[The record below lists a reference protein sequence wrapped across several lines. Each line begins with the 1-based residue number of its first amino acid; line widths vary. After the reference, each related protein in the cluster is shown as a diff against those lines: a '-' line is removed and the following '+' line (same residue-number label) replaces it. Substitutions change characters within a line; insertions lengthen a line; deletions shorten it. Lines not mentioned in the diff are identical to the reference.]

1 METEFKIYTKKT
13 INDANGVE
21 QEITSQVATLTRE
34 DVVKALNVSIQQ
46 RDRMQELVESST
58 RKLALIDE
66 AIINGSDSIV
76 L

>member
-1 METEFKIYTKKT
+1 METKFKIYAKKT
-13 INDANGVE
+13 IKDANGIE

-46 RDRMQELVESST
+46 RDRMRELVDISN
-58 RKLALIDE
+58 RKLELIDI
-66 AIINGSDSIV
+66 AIANNSDSII